1 MKGKT
6 RSHLNFESHPLFM
19 VVASLKVLGGLQK
32 CSGMLNVLPYMVSV
46 KRETQHL
53 VARKWYG
60 YRVEKEA
67 RFSKLRAFMVLSTWG
82 VFGNLEFRSLETW
95 RYAMARARS
104 AGEALDTGR
113 ARTRGAPW
121 VCAMGT

>member
-1 MKGKT
+1 VKGKT

-60 YRVEKEA
+60 YRVEKET
-67 RFSKLRAFMVLSTWG
+67 RFQSFELSWFQALGAF
-82 VFGNLEFRSLETW
+82 LETW
-95 RYAMARARS
+95 NS
-104 AGEALDTGR
+104 EALKPGVTRWHGR
-113 ARTRGAPW
+113 DLLARL
-121 VCAMGT
+121 